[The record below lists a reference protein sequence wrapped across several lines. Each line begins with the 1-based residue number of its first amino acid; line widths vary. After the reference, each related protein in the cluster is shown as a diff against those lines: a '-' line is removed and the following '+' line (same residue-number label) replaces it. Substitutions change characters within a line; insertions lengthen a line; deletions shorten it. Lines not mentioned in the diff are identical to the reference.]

1 MDTRSNEDSDVT
13 ERHQLD
19 QSIREVEQGSP
30 SSARQLEAIFEAIA
44 DGIFVYDK
52 DGHLLRTNRAARD
65 LLGLDA
71 HPGYT
76 ALSLEGR
83 GALITQRYV
92 QGRSLP
98 LARWANA
105 RVLNGEVLTD
115 TTAV

>member
-1 MDTRSNEDSDVT
+1 MNTHGNEEGDGT

-19 QSIREVEQGSP
+19 WSFREAEQGP
-30 SSARQLEAIFEAIA
+30 SSRAHQLEAIFEAMT

-52 DGHLLRTNRAARD
+52 GGHILQMNRAARD

-76 ALSLEGR
+76 SLSLEER
-83 GALITQRYV
+83 GALITQRYM

-98 LARWANA
+98 LARWATA
-105 RVLNGEVLTD
+105 RVLNEEVLTD
-115 TTAV
+115 TTAL

>member
-1 MDTRSNEDSDVT
+1 MT
-13 ERHQLD
+13 
-19 QSIREVEQGSP
+19 
-30 SSARQLEAIFEAIA
+30 

-52 DGHLLRTNRAARD
+52 GRHILQMNRAAPD

-76 ALSLEGR
+76 SLSLEER
-83 GALITQRYV
+83 GALITRRYM

-98 LARWANA
+98 LAQWAAA
-105 RVLNGEVLTD
+105 RVLNEEVLTD